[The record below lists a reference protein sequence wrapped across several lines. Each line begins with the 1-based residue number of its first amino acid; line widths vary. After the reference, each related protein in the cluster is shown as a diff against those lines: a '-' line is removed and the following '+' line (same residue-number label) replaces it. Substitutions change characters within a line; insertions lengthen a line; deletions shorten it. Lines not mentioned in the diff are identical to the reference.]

1 VRTKIAVICI
11 LAFSLFFGFVLRGN
25 THAASPIFLNQ
36 DLEDPTQ
43 DIIATLDDC
52 IQKRFLDVDQ
62 GFGIRRIIPK
72 GETAHR
78 FKPENA
84 KELSIV
90 GSLRKVGLDMVLYLA
105 GRQILKPEWNRNGA
119 DARKLVKGPVLMTET
134 DQLDSPTTFELFEH
148 TRKAMQ
154 MFQTS
159 NKYDFAIRNWRIAAR
174 PVRAS
179 DASCLKCHFDDQIV
193 VLPTGAYK
201 GESRKLEIGD
211 PLGVV
216 LYAYK
221 TEK

>member
-1 VRTKIAVICI
+1 MRTKIAVIGIFAC
-11 LAFSLFFGFVLRGN
+11 SLFFVLRGTTN
-25 THAASPIFLNQ
+25 THARNPIFLNQ

-43 DIIATLDDC
+43 DIITTLDNC
-52 IQKRFLDVDQ
+52 IQQRFLDVDQ

-84 KELSIV
+84 KELAIV
-90 GSLRKVGLDMVLYLA
+90 GSMRKVGLDMVLYLA
-105 GRQILKPEWNRNGA
+105 GRQILKAERNPNDA

-134 DQLDSPTTFELFEH
+134 DQPDTPTTLELFEH

-154 MFQTS
+154 TFQTS
-159 NKYDFAIRNWRIAAR
+159 SKYDFAIRDWRIAAR

-179 DASCLKCHFDDQIV
+179 DALCLKCHFDDQIV
-193 VLPTGAYK
+193 VLPNGARK
-201 GESRKLEIGD
+201 GERRKIEIGD